1 MLQNVRND
9 FPYPFR
15 RSQRRLPVNRLHLF
29 VSPVLHM
36 HRVHIVDPEGK
47 DIFIIDGIHDRVG
60 MQRHPGLTV
69 LRIDRTAEE
78 LRCRGQLGICTFICI
93 ICKYRRPC
101 KPEQIVFLEELRD
114 FMVHFPELAAV
125 TFIKYDDHPLVRD
138 LMAFV
143 L

>member
-1 MLQNVRND
+1 
-9 FPYPFR
+9 
-15 RSQRRLPVNRLHLF
+15 
-29 VSPVLHM
+29 M
-36 HRVHIVDPEGK
+36 HRVNIVDPERK
-47 DIFIIDGIHDRVG
+47 DIFIIDGIHDRVS
-60 MQRHPGLTV
+60 MQGHPWLSV

-101 KPEQIVFLEELRD
+101 KPEQIVFLEELCD
-114 FMVHFPELAAV
+114 FVVHFPELAAV